1 MVKFMLPE
9 SLDKMK
15 PRVFRLSDS
24 LFKRL
29 SKLKKRSGQKNY
41 NDLFAL
47 MIQLSEDQ
55 FKKEIKQERGK
66 IGK

>member
-9 SLDKMK
+9 TLDKMK
-15 PRVFRLSDS
+15 PRVFRLSES
-24 LFKRL
+24 LFNRL

-66 IGK
+66 NGK